1 MPGHGHRVF
10 IDVPSPPR
18 SPRRAHYRRH
28 SLTLDERP
36 AYVFRDDLDM
46 MQERENGLRVANDT
60 LQRHNQILKGQLQG
74 KEKTIR
80 DQQAWID
87 QLEVENHELR
97 RSLESNSDVDSRR
110 ETKIRDLRRK
120 NTKLEAEND
129 SLKMRVREV
138 LRIAKEATD
147 DRVRQLKDEVSET
160 TWTTISLPTSD
171 SPARTSH
178 CAANSRLKK
187 DYADDTATEDFPL
200 NTLPLAFFFFLSCT
214 A

>member
-1 MPGHGHRVF
+1 MPGHRVF

-18 SPRRAHYRRH
+18 SPRRSHYRRH

-36 AYVFRDDLDM
+36 AFVYRDDLDM
-46 MQERENGLRVANDT
+46 MQEREHGLRTANDT
-60 LQRHNQILKGQLQG
+60 LQRHNQVLKSQLQG

-87 QLEVENHELR
+87 QLELENHELR

-129 SLKMRVREV
+129 SLKTRVREV

-147 DRVRQLKDEVSET
+147 DRVRQLKDEVTE
-160 TWTTISLPTSD
+160 WRRRYEDQDRRIKRLRENMD
-171 SPARTSH
+171 DH
-178 CAANSRLKK
+178 IAANERLTSENESLRRKLEVEERLRRRHG
-187 DYADDTATEDFPL
+187 Y
-200 NTLPLAFFFFLSCT
+200 
-214 A
+214 

>member
-1 MPGHGHRVF
+1 
-10 IDVPSPPR
+10 
-18 SPRRAHYRRH
+18 
-28 SLTLDERP
+28 LTLDERP
-36 AYVFRDDLDM
+36 AYIFRDDLDM

-87 QLEVENHELR
+87 QLELENHELR

-120 NTKLEAEND
+120 NTKLETENE

-147 DRVRQLKDEVSET
+147 DRVRQLRDEVAE
-160 TWTTISLPTSD
+160 WRRRYEDQDRRIKRLRD
-171 SPARTSH
+171 NMDDH
-178 CAANSRLKK
+178 IAANERLTSENESLRRKLEVEERLRRRHG
-187 DYADDTATEDFPL
+187 Y
-200 NTLPLAFFFFLSCT
+200 
-214 A
+214 

>member
-10 IDVPSPPR
+10 IDLPSPPR

-36 AYVFRDDLDM
+36 AYIFRDDLDM
-46 MQERENGLRVANDT
+46 MQERESGLRVANDT

-87 QLEVENHELR
+87 QLELENHELR

-120 NTKLEAEND
+120 NTKLETENE

-147 DRVRQLKDEVSET
+147 DRVRQLRDEVAEWHRRYEDQDRRIKRLRDNMDDHITANERLTSENE
-160 TWTTISLPTSD
+160 SL
-171 SPARTSH
+171 RRKLEVEE
-178 CAANSRLKK
+178 RLRRRHG
-187 DYADDTATEDFPL
+187 Y
-200 NTLPLAFFFFLSCT
+200 
-214 A
+214 

>member
-10 IDVPSPPR
+10 IDLPSPPR

-36 AYVFRDDLDM
+36 AYIFRDDLDM

-87 QLEVENHELR
+87 QLELENHELR

-120 NTKLEAEND
+120 NTKLETENE

-147 DRVRQLKDEVSET
+147 DRVRQLRDEVAE
-160 TWTTISLPTSD
+160 WRRRYEDQDRRIKRLRD
-171 SPARTSH
+171 NMDDH
-178 CAANSRLKK
+178 IAANERLTSENESLRRKLEVEERLRRRHG
-187 DYADDTATEDFPL
+187 Y
-200 NTLPLAFFFFLSCT
+200 
-214 A
+214 

>member
-147 DRVRQLKDEVSET
+147 DRVRQLKDEVAE
-160 TWTTISLPTSD
+160 WRRRYEDQDRRIKRLRD
-171 SPARTSH
+171 NMDDH
-178 CAANSRLKK
+178 IAANERLTSENESLRRKLEVEERLRRRHG
-187 DYADDTATEDFPL
+187 Y
-200 NTLPLAFFFFLSCT
+200 
-214 A
+214 

>member
-10 IDVPSPPR
+10 IDLPSPPR

-36 AYVFRDDLDM
+36 AYISRDDLDM

-87 QLEVENHELR
+87 QLELENHELR

-120 NTKLEAEND
+120 NTKLETENE

-147 DRVRQLKDEVSET
+147 DRVRQLRDEVAE
-160 TWTTISLPTSD
+160 WRRRYEDQDRRIKRLRD
-171 SPARTSH
+171 NMDDH
-178 CAANSRLKK
+178 IAANERLTSENESLRRKLEVEERLRRRHG
-187 DYADDTATEDFPL
+187 Y
-200 NTLPLAFFFFLSCT
+200 
-214 A
+214 